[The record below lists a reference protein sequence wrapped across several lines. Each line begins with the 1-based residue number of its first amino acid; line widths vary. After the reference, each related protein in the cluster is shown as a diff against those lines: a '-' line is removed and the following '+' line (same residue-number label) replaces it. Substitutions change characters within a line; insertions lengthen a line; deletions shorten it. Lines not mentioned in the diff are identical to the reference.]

1 MPVYFEV
8 TVLVSALTTF
18 FSMWGIN
25 RLPRFHHPV
34 FNVARF
40 RRVTDDKF
48 FLMIEAADAKFDLKE
63 SLALL
68 EATHPAA
75 IEEIKD

>member
-1 MPVYFEV
+1 MPVYFEL
-8 TVLVSALTTF
+8 TVLLSALTTF
-18 FSMWGIN
+18 FCVWGLN
-25 RLPRFHHPV
+25 RLPRYHHPV

-48 FLMIEAADAKFDLKE
+48 FLMIEAADSKFDLRE

-68 EATHPAA
+68 ESTHPAA
-75 IEEIKD
+75 IEEIRD